1 MPDILHDFPI
11 HAPIDRVFEAIST
24 SGGLDQWWTKRS
36 AGTAAPGAE
45 YQLWFGPEYDWR
57 GVLCKCSPPA
67 ELEYRMVR
75 ADGDW
80 MGTRVGFRLREEGG
94 VTQVRFYH
102 ADWPDAGDHYRTST
116 FCWAMYLRIL
126 RRYLEAGERV
136 PYERRLEV

>member
-75 ADGDW
+75 ADEILFALPDQRPEDEALELDYGEL
-80 MGTRVGFRLREEGG
+80 GVRVTKPSSGWG
-94 VTQVRFYH
+94 
-102 ADWPDAGDHYRTST
+102 
-116 FCWAMYLRIL
+116 
-126 RRYLEAGERV
+126 RR
-136 PYERRLEV
+136 